1 MKKAISI
8 SVISVLML
16 IANLGYASGD
26 GTKLIRLGLMNIHTN
41 DEAYDAI
48 IVPGFPCDGEKWSL
62 TVKMRLVWAKYLY
75 DNGFANNIIVSG
87 SSVYT
92 KYNEAEV
99 MAIYAEAMGIPCEN
113 IYTETTAEH
122 STENVFYSM
131 KLAHALNFEKIAVA
145 TDPFQMTF
153 LLRKFM
159 KKESLAVDK
168 LPIHF
173 GILSKLD
180 QTEPEVDLTSSAN
193 PNFVSLIEREGRAER
208 KRGTKGLHIKR

>member
-1 MKKAISI
+1 MKKAII
-8 SVISVLML
+8 SPLIVIL
-16 IANLGYASGD
+16 ILLANSGYSSGD
-26 GTKLIRLGLMNIHTN
+26 GFKLIRLGLMNIHTN
-41 DEAYDAI
+41 EEAYDAI
-48 IVPGFPCDGEKWSL
+48 IVPGFPCDGKSWSV
-62 TVKMRLVWAKYLY
+62 TVKMRLIWAKYLY
-75 DNGFANNIIVSG
+75 DNGFAENIIVSG

-113 IYTETTAEH
+113 IFTETTAEH

-131 KLAHALNFEKIAVA
+131 KMAHALNFEKIAVA

-159 KKESLAVDK
+159 KRESLAVDK

-180 QTEPEVDLTSSAN
+180 QTEPKVDVASAAN
-193 PNFVSLIEREGRAER
+193 SNFISLIEREDKAER
-208 KRGTKGLHIKR
+208 MRGTKGLHIKK